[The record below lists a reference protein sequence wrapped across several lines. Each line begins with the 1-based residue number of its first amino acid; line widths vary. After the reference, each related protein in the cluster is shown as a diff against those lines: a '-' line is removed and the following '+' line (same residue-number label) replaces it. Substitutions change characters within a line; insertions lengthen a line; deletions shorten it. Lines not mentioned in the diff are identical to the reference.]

1 MDAQIWIICQIII
14 DIIMVAILLWL
25 GKLHSKRQMPWQSFE
40 AAIQESETVLS
51 EMKQI
56 GQVLEKNLEE
66 KKDLT
71 HHILEQ
77 LDQGL
82 KRAEERYQQIC
93 KIILKPD
100 TTLTDQPVPLKDTNH
115 TMSSINALLRK
126 GLSKEEIAQHL
137 GISVGEIELLLKLQP
152 SNDSS
157 RLKRREV

>member
-1 MDAQIWIICQIII
+1 MDAQTWIICQIII

-25 GKLHSKRQMPWQSFE
+25 GKLHSKRKMPWQSFE
-40 AAIQESETVLS
+40 AAIHKSETVLS

-56 GQVLEKNLEE
+56 GQLLEKNLDE

-100 TTLTDQPVPLKDTNH
+100 TTRTDQASPSKDTNH
-115 TMSSINALLRK
+115 TIFSINALLRK
-126 GLSKEEIAQHL
+126 GLSKEEVAQHL
-137 GISVGEIELLLKLQP
+137 GISVGEIELLIKLQP
-152 SNDSS
+152 SKESS
-157 RLKRREV
+157 SLERREV

>member
-1 MDAQIWIICQIII
+1 MDTQVWVIFQIII

-25 GKLHSKRQMPWQSFE
+25 GRLHSKRQLPWQSFE
-40 AAIQESETVLS
+40 MAIQKSETVLS

-56 GQVLEKNLEE
+56 GQVLEKNLKE

-82 KRAEERYQQIC
+82 NRAEERYQQIC

-100 TTLTDQPVPLKDTNH
+100 TTPIDQPAPLKDTNH
-115 TMSSINALLRK
+115 TMSSINALLKK
-126 GLSKEEIAQHL
+126 GLHKEEIAQHL

-152 SNDSS
+152 SKDNPKLI
-157 RLKRREV
+157 RGKV